1 MLRKWIHTFRYGMRG
16 PYWVKGLPIMV
27 AYDVTAIA
35 SGISQ
40 MQHAAGTGAR
50 TFLIGLTYDTNSKDW
65 HLGVSRSGTDF
76 TWVATLRR
84 KHQADTLIQ
93 WIIYAS
99 QQNDLDDDAAYSVF
113 LSEIAT
119 WSDA

>member
-1 MLRKWIHTFRYGMRG
+1 
-16 PYWVKGLPIMV
+16 
-27 AYDVTAIA
+27 
-35 SGISQ
+35 
-40 MQHAAGTGAR
+40 
-50 TFLIGLTYDTNSKDW
+50 
-65 HLGVSRSGTDF
+65 VSRSGTDF

-93 WIIYAS
+93 WIIYTS
-99 QQNDLDDDAAYSVF
+99 QQNDLDDDAVYAAF